1 MYCTAK
7 SVEFGT
13 FVAYVND
20 ITKLEWKRVQKAY
33 GISGNITL
41 TNTMVP
47 SSHPGR
53 DMGHPAHMLFCSVY
67 PNSVT
72 DLS

>member
-1 MYCTAK
+1 MYYAAK

-20 ITKLEWKRVQKAY
+20 ITKLEWKSVQKAY
-33 GISGNITL
+33 GISGNVTL

-53 DMGHPAHMLFCSVY
+53 DMGHSAHICYFALFIQI
-67 PNSVT
+67 P
-72 DLS
+72 

>member
-1 MYCTAK
+1 MYYTAK
-7 SVEFGT
+7 SVGFGT

-20 ITKLEWKRVQKAY
+20 ITKLKWKRVQKAY
-33 GISGNITL
+33 GISGNVTL

-53 DMGHPAHMLFCSVY
+53 DMGHPAHICYFALLTQI
-67 PNSVT
+67 P
-72 DLS
+72 

>member
-1 MYCTAK
+1 MYYTAK

-20 ITKLEWKRVQKAY
+20 ITKVEWKRVQKDY
-33 GISGNITL
+33 RISGNVTL
-41 TNTMVP
+41 TNTTVP

-53 DMGHPAHMLFCSVY
+53 DMGHPAHIYFALFIQI
-67 PNSVT
+67 P
-72 DLS
+72 